1 MLNPVNY
8 VRLKLALQHYQ
19 RPPWELSAEEGAE
32 LAKQLPRQQAL
43 EARILSYAK
52 QSAIQVSAE
61 EVSARLAQLREGYAD
76 EESWVA
82 SLAQVELSL
91 EEYTQALQCELLMEA
106 VLERVV
112 SAVPTISDEAAR
124 AWYVDHPRQFL
135 RPERRRVRHI
145 LITINEELIDN
156 RLLVARRRIES
167 LRNQLLMAPMRFAEL
182 AERHSE
188 CPSALHGG
196 EIGWVEAGQLY
207 PELDAALFRLPEGQM
222 STILSS
228 PMGFHLL
235 ICCGIQEAAPVPM
248 EEALPRIIAAHHER
262 AKSQLQKQWLTW
274 LQQQEWVE
282 PTEPCNATQN
292 SCNLA

>member
-282 PTEPCNATQN
+282 PTEPCNATQG

>member
-1 MLNPVNY
+1 MLNVINY

-19 RPPWELSAEEGAE
+19 RPPWELSAEEAAD
-32 LAKQLPRQQAL
+32 LAQQLPKQLAL

-52 QSAIQVSAE
+52 QSGIQVRAE
-61 EVSARLAQLREGYAD
+61 AVAERLAQLREGYAD
-76 EESWVA
+76 EESWQA
-82 SLAQVELSL
+82 SLVQAELSL

-112 SAVPTISDEAAR
+112 AAVPTISDEAAR
-124 AWYVDHPRQFL
+124 AWYLDHPRQFL

-167 LRNQLLMAPMRFAEL
+167 LRNQLLMAPTRFAEL

-207 PELDAALFRLPEGQM
+207 PELDTALFRLPEGQL

-248 EEALPRIIAAHHER
+248 EQALPRIIAAHHER

-282 PTEPCNATQN
+282 PSEPCSTTQGA
-292 SCNLA
+292 CHPI

>member
-1 MLNPVNY
+1 MLNAINY
-8 VRLKLALQHYQ
+8 VRLKLALQNYQ
-19 RPPWELSAEEGAE
+19 RPPWELTEEE
-32 LAKQLPRQQAL
+32 SEVLAQQLPRQLTL

-52 QSAIQVSAE
+52 QAEIQVTDEAL
-61 EVSARLAQLREGYAD
+61 SARLAQVRAGYED
-76 EESWVA
+76 EESWLA
-82 SLAQVELSL
+82 SLRQVELSL
-91 EEYTQALQCELLMEA
+91 AEFTQALQCELLMEA

-124 AWYVDHPRQFL
+124 AWYLDHPRQFL

-145 LITINEELIDN
+145 LITINEDLIDN
-156 RLLVARRRIES
+156 QLLVARRRMES
-167 LRNQLLMAPMRFAEL
+167 LRNQLLMDPLRFAEL

-207 PELDAALFRLPEGQM
+207 PELDAALFRLPEGQL
-222 STILSS
+222 STLLSS

-235 ICCGIQEAAPVPM
+235 ICCGIQEAAPIPL
-248 EEALPRIIAAHHER
+248 EQALPRIIAAHHER

-274 LQQQEWVE
+274 LQQQELAE
-282 PTEPCNATQN
+282 STEPCSA
-292 SCNLA
+292 AH

>member
-1 MLNPVNY
+1 MLNAINY
-8 VRLKLALQHYQ
+8 VRLKLALQNYQ
-19 RPPWELSAEEGAE
+19 RPPWELTEVETE
-32 LAKQLPRQQAL
+32 VLAQQLPRQLTL

-52 QSAIQVSAE
+52 QAEIQVTDEAL
-61 EVSARLAQLREGYAD
+61 SARLAQVRAGYED
-76 EESWVA
+76 EESWLA
-82 SLAQVELSL
+82 SLRQVELSL
-91 EEYTQALQCELLMEA
+91 AEFTQALQCELLMEA

-124 AWYVDHPRQFL
+124 AWYLDHPRQFL

-145 LITINEELIDN
+145 LITINEDLIDN
-156 RLLVARRRIES
+156 QLLVARRRMES
-167 LRNQLLMAPMRFAEL
+167 LRNQLLMAPLRFAEL

-207 PELDAALFRLPEGQM
+207 PELDAALFRLPEGQL
-222 STILSS
+222 STLLSS

-235 ICCGIQEAAPVPM
+235 ICCGIQEAAPIPL
-248 EEALPRIIAAHHER
+248 EQALPRIIAAHHER

-274 LQQQEWVE
+274 LQQQELAE
-282 PTEPCNATQN
+282 STEPCSA
-292 SCNLA
+292 AH

>member
-19 RPPWELSAEEGAE
+19 RPPWELCEEEASA
-32 LAKQLPRQQAL
+32 LAQQLPRQLAL

-52 QSAIQVSAE
+52 QSGIQVSPD
-61 EVSARLAQLREGYAD
+61 EVAARLAQQREGYAD
-76 EESWVA
+76 EESWHA
-82 SLAQVELSL
+82 SLVQAELTS

-124 AWYVDHPRQFL
+124 AWYLDHPRQFL

-145 LITINEELIDN
+145 LITVNEDLIDN
-156 RLLVARRRIES
+156 RPLVARRRIES
-167 LRNQLLMAPMRFAEL
+167 LRNQLLMAPTRFADL

-207 PELDAALFRLPEGQM
+207 PELDAALFRLPEGQL
-222 STILSS
+222 STILTS

-248 EEALPRIIAAHHER
+248 EQALPRIIAAHHER

-282 PTEPCNATQN
+282 PTE
-292 SCNLA
+292 SCSASQGSCHPV

>member
-167 LRNQLLMAPMRFAEL
+167 LRNQRLMAPMRVAEL

-282 PTEPCNATQN
+282 PTEPCNATQG